1 MLFNSLHYLVYFP
14 VVAALYFAFP
24 PRWKW
29 VLLLVASYY
38 FYMCWR
44 IEYTLMLVFITVL
57 DYWAALDMVK
67 HPPGSFRRKLPLFVS
82 LAGNLGLL
90 FTFKYWNFFN
100 EVTGSVLGR
109 AGIPWHAPVLAMLLP
124 VGISFHT
131 FQSVGYNID
140 VYRGKVPP
148 ERHFGIFALFVA
160 YFPQLVAGPIERA
173 EHILPQLR
181 TAHRFD
187 AERIVRGLQLAT
199 WGMFKKVVIADR
211 LSAVVNSVYNDLP
224 SHPPVH
230 VAVATV
236 FFAFQ
241 IYCDFSGYTDIALG
255 SAEVLGVRLV
265 KNFDRPYFARSIAE
279 FWKRWHISLSSWFRD
294 YVYIPLGGSRVPVPH
309 WYFNLFVTFL
319 VSGLWHGARWTFVVW
334 GALNGLYLIAEIV
347 LARPVGAITRALRL
361 DRAPGLL
368 PALGILVTFTLTC
381 FAWIFFRANS
391 LADAG
396 RAAALAPAGAATL
409 LGTLLRLDFVGL
421 YGLLRGVGLQQ
432 EDFFLAFGSIAVLLV
447 VDGLGT
453 RFRLRE
459 WIGRWPTPVRWAT
472 YYASLASILLFGAFN
487 SSQQFIY
494 FQF

>member
-1 MLFNSLHYLVYFP
+1 VLFNSLHYLIYFP
-14 VVAALYFAFP
+14 IVAALYFAFQ

-57 DYWAALDMVK
+57 DYWAALEMVR
-67 HPPGSFRRKLPLFVS
+67 HPMGSWRRKLPLVVS
-82 LAGNLGLL
+82 LLGNFGLL

-100 EVTGSVLGR
+100 GVASTALGR
-109 AGIPWHAPVLAMLLP
+109 FGISWQAPVLTMLLP

-131 FQSVGYNID
+131 FQSVGYNVD

-148 ERHFGIFALFVA
+148 ERHFGVFALFVA

-173 EHILPQLR
+173 QHILPQLKA
-181 TAHRFD
+181 AHRFD
-187 AERIVRGLQLAT
+187 ADRVVRGLQLAT

-211 LSAVVNSVYNDLP
+211 LALVVNSVYNDLS
-224 SHPPVH
+224 SHAPAH
-230 VAVATV
+230 VAVATI

-241 IYCDFSGYTDIALG
+241 IYCDFSGYTDIARG
-255 SAEVLGVRLV
+255 SAEVLGVHLV
-265 KNFDRPYFARSIAE
+265 RNFDRPYFARSIGE

-294 YVYIPLGGSRVPVPH
+294 YVYVPLGGNRVSVPH
-309 WYFNLFVTFL
+309 WFFNLFVTFL

-334 GALNGLYLIAEIV
+334 GALNGLYLIAEI
-347 LARPVGAITRALRL
+347 LLTRPATAFARAIRL
-361 DRAPGLL
+361 DRVPWLESGVR
-368 PALGILVTFTLTC
+368 ILVTFSLTC

-391 LADAG
+391 LHDAW
-396 RAAALAPAGAATL
+396 RAAAVLPAGVGAL
-409 LGTLLRLDFVGL
+409 LRSVTRLDFVGL
-421 YGLLRGVGLQQ
+421 YGLLRGVGL
-432 EDFFLAFGSIAVLLV
+432 EAGDFAIAFGSIAVLLI
-447 VDGLGT
+447 VDAFGT
-453 RFRLRE
+453 RFDLRE
-459 WIGRWPTPVRWAT
+459 WIARRPVVVRWAT

-487 SSQQFIY
+487 ASQQFIY